1 MPRNPINTINTIN
14 EQDAAILP
22 PAGVSNR
29 QAWYTVW
36 LLAALYVVSWLDR
49 GILALLAQPLAAS
62 LGLDDRQLALLL
74 GLGFALVYAIGGVAL
89 GHFVDTRNRRTVV
102 TIGVI
107 IWSLAT
113 ILSAF
118 STNFEMIFL
127 LRCGVALGEAVLM
140 PAAISLIAD
149 LFKPAQRGLPVAFF
163 TSIGS
168 FMTIGAYALGAAAI
182 GLAEAVSSDIG
193 LTTWRTTLII
203 VGLPG
208 LLLALI
214 FAFTAKIPTR
224 SISEALPAAEVSMA
238 ALIQYLK
245 KRMRFMGPL
254 LSLTG
259 INCIYSLAI
268 IIWLPTV
275 LIREHGMNASEAGYL
290 LGLVGVPAAL
300 AGNFFWQWRGLRLYH
315 RDPEKGILRTFVLPS
330 LCAAP
335 CYAAGLLSDSIVLQ
349 LSGFA
354 VGMFMGSAFNVMTP
368 IAIQSYTPTR
378 MRARIVS
385 LNFLIISVLGYGL
398 GPLAAVEIGTW
409 VAGEGQGIR
418 TGLITLSLIS
428 WPLLVITTLAMV
440 RNAGKPNEL

>member
-1 MPRNPINTINTIN
+1 MPRNPINIIN
-14 EQDAAILP
+14 EQGAAPLP
-22 PAGVSNR
+22 PASVANR

-36 LLAALYVVSWLDR
+36 LLAALYVVSFLDR
-49 GILALLAQPLAAS
+49 NILALLAEPLAAS
-62 LGLDDRQLALLL
+62 LGLEDRQLALLL

-89 GHFVDTRNRRTVV
+89 GHFVDTRNRRIVV
-102 TIGVI
+102 TIGVMV
-107 IWSLAT
+107 WSLAT

-118 STNFEMIFL
+118 ATNFETIFL

-149 LFKPAQRGLPVAFF
+149 LFKPTQRGLPVAFI
-163 TSIGS
+163 TSVSS

-182 GLAEAVSSDIG
+182 GLAEAVSSSIG
-193 LTTWRTTLII
+193 LPTWRTTLII
-203 VGLPG
+203 VGIPG
-208 LLLALI
+208 LLLALV
-214 FAFTAKIPTR
+214 FALTATVPTR
-224 SISEALPAAEVSMA
+224 STSDALPADEVSIA
-238 ALIQYLK
+238 ALIAYLK
-245 KRMRFMGPL
+245 ERVRFMGPL

-290 LGLVGVPAAL
+290 LGIVGVPAGL
-300 AGNFFWQWRGLRLYH
+300 IGNFFWQWRGLRLH
-315 RDPEKGILRTFVLPS
+315 RRDPEKGTLRTFILPS
-330 LCAAP
+330 LLAAP
-335 CYAAGLLSDSIVLQ
+335 CYAAGLLSDSVVLQ
-349 LSGFA
+349 LAGFA
-354 VGMFMGSAFNVMTP
+354 AGMFMGTAFAVMTP
-368 IAIQSYTPTR
+368 ITIQSYTPAQ

-398 GPLAAVEIGTW
+398 GPLAAIEIGRW

-418 TGLITLSLIS
+418 AGLITLSLIS

-440 RNAGKPNEL
+440 RNAGKPNEQ